1 MKYPGDTLAEEGVS
15 ERSVIVEV
23 DSLLLE
29 IVDSS
34 LLALALLILILLFWK
49 GPEEGFLL
57 L

>member
-15 ERSVIVEV
+15 ERSVIVEA